1 MKYAV
6 AFAYIPGPSTTGKIR
21 YVTGINERT
30 GMKLCE
36 TKDGTGV
43 NDRNRPPR
51 PRYGP
56 AASGSYGN
64 CKSRFCVND
73 KYH

>member
-1 MKYAV
+1 
-6 AFAYIPGPSTTGKIR
+6 
-21 YVTGINERT
+21 
-30 GMKLCE
+30 MKLCE